1 MGKGVR
7 YDIDR
12 PLYVRLARLAC
23 TVLTIGLTESDVL
36 FFQTFGTKWVVLNS
50 LAAATELLE
59 KRGSSYADRPR
70 FVMFEEYVVLDA

>member
-1 MGKGVR
+1 M
-7 YDIDR
+7 
-12 PLYVRLARLAC
+12 PLTRLTWRDPCHFGPA
-23 TVLTIGLTESDVL
+23 ESDVL

-70 FVMFEEYVVLDA
+70 FVMFEEYVVSHT